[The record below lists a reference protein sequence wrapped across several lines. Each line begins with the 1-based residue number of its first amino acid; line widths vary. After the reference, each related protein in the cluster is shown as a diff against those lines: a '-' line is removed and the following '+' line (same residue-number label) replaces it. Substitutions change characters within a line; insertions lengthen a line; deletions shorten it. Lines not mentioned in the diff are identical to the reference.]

1 MYIILLTV
9 VSFAGKI
16 KRIGKE
22 DFKIH
27 KVVGKGSYGKVYMV
41 EKMSKD
47 GVKRPYGQSEILT
60 EQNLTVRDTN
70 G

>member
-1 MYIILLTV
+1 MKDLEISKSPAQHRKNTDFI
-9 VSFAGKI
+9 SFEGRI

-27 KVVGKGSYGKVYMV
+27 KVVGKGSYGKVYLV
-41 EKMSKD
+41 EKMAKE
-47 GVKRPYGQSEILT
+47 GTKGL
-60 EQNLTVRDTN
+60 L